1 MVLTKEDRIALLAK
15 AREAKARKKAVIK
28 EETEADVDEVE
39 GEGTPIVN
47 VEQPVSQPPTPKVK
61 PNKRKNDIVPLPVK
75 PVVIQEPDEEEDE
88 EPIPAPKKKLPAKW
102 LKIPKPPAKVC
113 CNEPLTKE
121 EPLIKDA
128 EDAED
133 APIVAEKHIVVPSK
147 STIKKPKAIRA
158 STRTLDMVVEPK
170 PIEEVL
176 EEVKNNEEKYRPQR
190 RLPSLVPPTPTQP
203 ISIKYIDPP
212 LRLFDY

>member
-88 EPIPAPKKKLPAKW
+88 EPIPAPKKKLPVKW
-102 LKIPKPPAKVC
+102 LKTPKPPAKVC

-128 EDAED
+128 EDA
-133 APIVAEKHIVVPSK
+133 PIVAEKHIVVPSK
-147 STIKKPKAIRA
+147 STIKKPKAVRA
-158 STRTLDMVVEPK
+158 STRTLDIVAEPK
-170 PIEEVL
+170 AIEEVL
-176 EEVKNNEEKYRPQR
+176 EEVKNNDVKYQPIKRT
-190 RLPSLVPPTPTQP
+190 PPAPPPPLQP

>member
-1 MVLTKEDRIALLAK
+1 MVLTKEDRVALLAK

-28 EETEADVDEVE
+28 EETEEDADE
-39 GEGTPIVN
+39 GEETPIVN
-47 VEQPVSQPPTPKVK
+47 VEAPVSQPPTPKVK

-75 PVVIQEPDEEEDE
+75 PVVIQEPDEEEE
-88 EPIPAPKKKLPAKW
+88 VIPKKKTLPVKW
-102 LKIPKPPAKVC
+102 LKNPKPTEKVC
-113 CNEPLTKE
+113 CKEPLTKE
-121 EPLIKDA
+121 EPLIKD
-128 EDAED
+128 EE
-133 APIVAEKHIVVPSK
+133 PLVVPEKHIVVPSK

-176 EEVKNNEEKYRPQR
+176 EEVKNNDEKYRPQR
-190 RLPSLVPPTPTQP
+190 RLPSLVPPTPQQP